1 MMNTSDENPFKNCV
15 DWMTNSQEPDGDN
28 PFSSCL
34 IDACNNEGTTGLQKI
49 VCSALEEFEEQCVEN
64 GYAPPEN
71 NNWRMITSCAL
82 PADQKCQEN
91 EEYLEDGSGCPNTC
105 QSPKAEET
113 CIDPDIAGCHCKKG
127 FVREGDKCVPF
138 SSCGCMMLGRYYPQG
153 KAILSKNCKKRYS
166 CELFGTAPKTVKTT
180 TSCTQGETCLTENGV
195 GKCEKKE
202 KCKTLEKVIACSSGN
217 KKGSGKFTCNPQLP
231 GNIDNVGI
239 KLIKNQEGSTGCVKS
254 KSFRMVKRNRQWK
267 VQVSQGCKGVFAF
280 TYEKKGRIS
289 SV

>member
-1 MMNTSDENPFKNCV
+1 MNE
-15 DWMTNSQEPDGDN
+15 
-28 PFSSCL
+28 
-34 IDACNNEGTTGLQKI
+34 QKI
-49 VCSALEEFEEQCVEN
+49 LPRRTRAVFSFFP
-64 GYAPPEN
+64 YI
-71 NNWRMITSCAL
+71 NNWFGGFFKKNYKHTEITITTK
-82 PADQKCQEN
+82 QTTTKTIMN
-91 EEYLEDGSGCPNTC
+91 KTHKHTYNF
-105 QSPKAEET
+105 
-113 CIDPDIAGCHCKKG
+113 IYMFG
-127 FVREGDKCVPF
+127 FVV
-138 SSCGCMMLGRYYPQG
+138 
-153 KAILSKNCKKRYS
+153 AI
-166 CELFGTAPKTVKTT
+166 
-180 TSCTQGETCLTENGV
+180 
-195 GKCEKKE
+195 E